1 MNEPGHII
9 KSTRVARDLSLLEV
23 AQKIGISW
31 MQLDAIEN
39 GETLPSKEIIEALAR
54 VLEIDADILM
64 QMIPA
69 ADSNAQLQAQERQIF
84 GT

>member
-9 KSTRVARDLSLLEV
+9 KSTRIERDLSLKNTAKEV
-23 AQKIGISW
+23 GISW

-54 VLEIDADILM
+54 VLEIDADTM
-64 QMIPA
+64 MPM